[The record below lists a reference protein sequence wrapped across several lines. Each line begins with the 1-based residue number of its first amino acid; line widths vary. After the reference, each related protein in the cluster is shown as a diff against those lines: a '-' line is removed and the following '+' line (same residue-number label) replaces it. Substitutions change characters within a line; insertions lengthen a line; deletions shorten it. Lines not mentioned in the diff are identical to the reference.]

1 VKLIAAVV
9 VVALVLLLLLRL
21 GVRLLEPRLAFFPVV
36 ALEATPAERGLPFED
51 LVGTTDDSLRVRGWF
66 IPPPDG
72 TPPGAW
78 TLLVFHGNAEN
89 IGHGLNLA
97 VRAHA
102 AGFGVA
108 MAEYRGYAGN
118 AGSPSEHGIFLDGEA
133 FLRAL
138 LERPGADPRRI
149 AIWGRSIGGAV
160 AVHLAAAGNGG
171 ALVLES
177 PFRSARTLLRD
188 AGAWILHGLSFIAS
202 YRFDQEALID
212 RVRSPVLVLHG
223 TADEVVPFS
232 HGRRLYELANEP
244 KRFQAIEG
252 GGHNDLWAR
261 HADEVWGAAE
271 TFLRGLSPGET
282 R

>member
-1 VKLIAAVV
+1 LL
-9 VVALVLLLLLRL
+9 ALSATLLLILAALFV
-21 GVRLLEPRLAFFPVV
+21 GVRLLEPHLAFFPVRELV
-36 ALEATPAERGLPFED
+36 VTPASAGLPFED
-51 LVGTTDDSLRVRGWF
+51 LAATTDDGLRLRGWF

-118 AGSPSEHGIFLDGEA
+118 PGSPSEHGISRDGEA
-133 FLRAL
+133 YLRAL

-160 AVHLAAAGNGG
+160 AVHLATAGNGG

-188 AGAWILHGLSFIAS
+188 AGAWVLFGLSFLAS
-202 YRFDQEALID
+202 YRFDQEALIG

-244 KRFQAIEG
+244 KRLQAIEG

-271 TFLRGLSPGET
+271 SFLRGLPLGKT